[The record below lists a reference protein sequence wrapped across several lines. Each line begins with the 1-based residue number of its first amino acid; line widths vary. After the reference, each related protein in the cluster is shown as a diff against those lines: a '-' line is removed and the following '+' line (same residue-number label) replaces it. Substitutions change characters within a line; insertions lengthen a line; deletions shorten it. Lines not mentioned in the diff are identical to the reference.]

1 MGLDKMKKRIIFGVI
16 LLLVLHFT
24 TGVLSFQPS
33 ENVLTAAATE
43 AQTSYAD
50 IPRTGTVTMLDLGA
64 DKCIPCKMMAPI
76 IEKLKKDYN
85 GKADIVF
92 IDVWKNPGQG
102 ERFKISSIPTQIF
115 FDKDGKEVSRHVGF
129 LKEAAIVEKLKELG
143 VK

>member
-1 MGLDKMKKRIIFGVI
+1 MKKRIIYGVAGLFVLFFLTGI
-16 LLLVLHFT
+16 LQL
-24 TGVLSFQPS
+24 QRS
-33 ENVLTAAATE
+33 EGASLATSPE
-43 AQTSYAD
+43 TQTPNSD
-50 IPRTGTVTMLDLGA
+50 IPRKGTVTMLDLGA

-85 GKADIVF
+85 GKADIAF

-129 LKEAAIVEKLKELG
+129 LKEESIIEKLKELG
-143 VK
+143 VNK